1 MFLQSKKSAPC
12 YFRGNIGGV
21 DIMNIEEMVKV
32 LKEPIRSCVI
42 EFVKDCYENKNVEV
56 DENVIDLLN
65 MIRQRYI
72 KNTPI

>member
-1 MFLQSKKSAPC
+1 
-12 YFRGNIGGV
+12 
-21 DIMNIEEMVKV
+21 MNIEEMVKV